1 MNIADLVAKLEG
13 HDPADDLQWL
23 SGGVGRVLADSERS
37 IVIGRLGE
45 RIDFWVEVWPEV
57 RAIVVAAQAW
67 EKAKEERDEAVL
79 TGSQWEVVHKRQER
93 LINAERAL
101 VAGLSKRKEI

>member
-1 MNIADLVAKLEG
+1 MTDIADLVAKLEG

-57 RAIVVAAQAW
+57 RAIVVAAQAFNDAW
-67 EKAKEERDEAVL
+67 QRDDSVAM
-79 TGSQWEVVHKRQER
+79 Q
-93 LINAERAL
+93 
-101 VAGLSKRKEI
+101 VAGHNLRAAVRGEA